1 MSKMKRIC
9 KLALCTAMAALVSVG
24 AFAQPNAEKGKKD
37 KGEWKEKVQAEKVA
51 FLTTSLDLSV
61 EESQAFW
68 PVYNAVQKEKGD
80 AFKDVVAAT
89 DALKDALKEGK
100 TGKEIE
106 VLLQSY
112 LAAKEDCD
120 AIDKAAI
127 EKYKKVLPIEKVA
140 KIFIAEEQ
148 FRHQQ
153 IKRLNKDH
161 KPGEGPRPD
170 GQRGDRQ
177 FDGQRGNRQGGGFRG
192 GWGRNDGF
200 EE

>member
-1 MSKMKRIC
+1 MKRIF
-9 KLALCTAMAALVSVG
+9 KLALCTAMAALVSFG
-24 AFAQPNAEKGKKD
+24 AFAQPKHEKGKD

-51 FLTTSLDLSV
+51 FLTTALDLSV

-68 PVYNAVQKEKGD
+68 PVYNAVQKEKHN
-80 AFKDVVAAT
+80 AYKDVAAAT
-89 DALKDALKEGK
+89 EALKDALKEGK

-120 AIDKAAI
+120 AIDKDAI
-127 EKYKKVLPIEKVA
+127 DKFKAVLPIEKVA
-140 KIFIAEEQ
+140 RIFIAEEQ

-161 KPGEGPRPD
+161 KPGEGHQMREGHP
-170 GQRGDRQ
+170 QHQ
-177 FDGQRGNRQGGGFRG
+177 HGNGGFRG
-192 GWGRNDGF
+192 GWGGNDGF